1 MGWLIDTPTPTR
13 ADGRTGAGERGKTV
27 ETVGAGA
34 DRGRVARG
42 AHVDDADA
50 FADSLPGW
58 DPEAR
63 AAFLASLDDDE
74 APELPLLAESVDEMD
89 PAMVEALMQLRDGGE
104 PPSELAVDAKER
116 GNGHYKRAVSTKN
129 KLFYREAAKEYSDGL
144 ALCVA
149 ARSEADDEEDPQTR
163 LTLHANRAACSL
175 ALKNY
180 GECVKDCKAALA
192 IDQHNAKAAYR
203 LARAL
208 LGLKKHKQARDAA
221 QWGLAS
227 APDDKALTK
236 TLADAQRGLNQ
247 ADAVAAKVAAKH
259 ASEAATHRAVFD
271 ACDVLSVRLGPA
283 PPATGRAY
291 DAWPFLEG
299 GDLRVPVVFAYPE
312 VDDAPP
318 DLLEACAPSDLMADW
333 LLTLFPDDNG
343 PAWDSAGAYRAPLV
357 KCYAR
362 LRQVTGFY
370 RGDAYAEYRA
380 RREKDGGKFDEDD
393 KGDDAYLEVPAAAAF
408 LDVLSHPHFVLG
420 GPLVVEVRAP
430 SADHDG
436 WRARTKVRE
445 MSLVA

>member
-1 MGWLIDTPTPTR
+1 M
-13 ADGRTGAGERGKTV
+13 AEF
-27 ETVGAGA
+27 
-34 DRGRVARG
+34 
-42 AHVDDADA
+42 DADA

-116 GNGHYKRAVSTKN
+116 GNKLYKRAISTKN
-129 KLFYREAAKEYSDGL
+129 RMFYREAAKEYSDGL

-192 IDQHNAKAAYR
+192 IDETNAKAAYR

-236 TLADAQRGLNQ
+236 TLAEAQRGLNE
-247 ADAVAAKVAAKH
+247 ADAYAAKVAAKH

-271 ACDVLSVRLGPA
+271 ACDALSVRLGPA

-408 LDVLSHPHFVLG
+408 LDVLSHPHFILG

>member
-1 MGWLIDTPTPTR
+1 M
-13 ADGRTGAGERGKTV
+13 AEF
-27 ETVGAGA
+27 
-34 DRGRVARG
+34 
-42 AHVDDADA
+42 DADA

-58 DPEAR
+58 DPAAR

-104 PPSELAVDAKER
+104 PPSELAVDAKNR
-116 GNGHYKRAVSTKN
+116 GNAHFKRAASTKN

-192 IDQHNAKAAYR
+192 IDQNNAKAAYR

-227 APDDKALTK
+227 APDDKALSK

-271 ACDVLSVRLGPA
+271 ACDALSVRLGPA

-333 LLTLFPDDNG
+333 LLTLFPDENG
-343 PAWDSAGAYRAPLV
+343 PAWDAAGAYRAPV
-357 KCYAR
+357 VTCYAR

-370 RGDAYAEYRA
+370 RGDAYADYRA
-380 RREKDGGKFDEDD
+380 RREKDGGRFDEVD

-408 LDVLSHPHFVLG
+408 LDVLSHPHFILG